1 MAGRSSPSGRLPL
14 ATRQSSAAA
23 IWSEKRL
30 NRVTYLAYLGSK
42 ASTRALS
49 QLGQRE
55 KPCTAFAPQG
65 RTIWRAPA
73 RRRLALS
80 SDVIFELFLRELK
93 ADQQFE
99 ARALHRRLDLGQAEW
114 VDRPIGV
121 PRLALAHDA
130 VLYVG
135 RQRRRGGID
144 IGRRLAGTGAAH
156 LPPAEGGLNLPE
168 PLGANLA
175 A

>member
-1 MAGRSSPSGRLPL
+1 MARRSSPSGRLPL

-73 RRRLALS
+73 RPPPAPS
-80 SDVIFELFLRELK
+80 SRAMFQLFLRALK
-93 ADQQFE
+93 ADQPL
-99 ARALHRRLDLGQAEW
+99 A
-114 VDRPIGV
+114 DRPLHPPLSTPRRCAGRGRGGSILFHIGV
-121 PRLALAHDA
+121 
-130 VLYVG
+130 
-135 RQRRRGGID
+135 GI
-144 IGRRLAGTGAAH
+144 T
-156 LPPAEGGLNLPE
+156 
-168 PLGANLA
+168 
-175 A
+175 

>member
-1 MAGRSSPSGRLPL
+1 MNPEPSMLASFTSGSAPSSATSNSASERGLVPAGLASTIAALVATSPCAGSRGGSTLMARRSSPSGRPPL

-73 RRRLALS
+73 RRRLATRS
-80 SDVIFELFLRELK
+80 EGVC
-93 ADQQFE
+93 E
-99 ARALHRRLDLGQAEW
+99 AIVSGQEKHKEVEESAGERRTG
-114 VDRPIGV
+114 P
-121 PRLALAHDA
+121 
-130 VLYVG
+130 
-135 RQRRRGGID
+135 GG
-144 IGRRLAGTGAAH
+144 
-156 LPPAEGGLNLPE
+156 
-168 PLGANLA
+168 
-175 A
+175 

>member
-1 MAGRSSPSGRLPL
+1 MFRQPPRSTRTDTLFPYTTLFRATLMARRSSPSGRLPL

-65 RTIWRAPA
+65 RTIWRTPAAPPP
-73 RRRLALS
+73 S
-80 SDVIFELFLRELK
+80 
-93 ADQQFE
+93 
-99 ARALHRRLDLGQAEW
+99 
-114 VDRPIGV
+114 
-121 PRLALAHDA
+121 
-130 VLYVG
+130 
-135 RQRRRGGID
+135 
-144 IGRRLAGTGAAH
+144 
-156 LPPAEGGLNLPE
+156 LPPDGLI
-168 PLGANLA
+168 
-175 A
+175 

>member
-1 MAGRSSPSGRLPL
+1 MARRSSPSGRLPL

-65 RTIWRAPA
+65 RTIWRRPGARPPAPSPA
-73 RRRLALS
+73 RFILFVLRGTTDRRWKES
-80 SDVIFELFLRELK
+80 
-93 ADQQFE
+93 
-99 ARALHRRLDLGQAEW
+99 RAVKEW
-114 VDRPIGV
+114 
-121 PRLALAHDA
+121 
-130 VLYVG
+130 
-135 RQRRRGGID
+135 
-144 IGRRLAGTGAAH
+144 
-156 LPPAEGGLNLPE
+156 
-168 PLGANLA
+168 
-175 A
+175 

>member
-1 MAGRSSPSGRLPL
+1 MLRQPTRSTRTGTLCPYATRFRSRSGPSGRLPL
-14 ATRQSSAAA
+14 ATRRSSAAA

-73 RRRLALS
+73 RRPPPPPSGAIFAPFPPCANTAHHRE
-80 SDVIFELFLRELK
+80 SD
-93 ADQQFE
+93 
-99 ARALHRRLDLGQAEW
+99 G
-114 VDRPIGV
+114 
-121 PRLALAHDA
+121 
-130 VLYVG
+130 
-135 RQRRRGGID
+135 
-144 IGRRLAGTGAAH
+144 
-156 LPPAEGGLNLPE
+156 
-168 PLGANLA
+168 
-175 A
+175 